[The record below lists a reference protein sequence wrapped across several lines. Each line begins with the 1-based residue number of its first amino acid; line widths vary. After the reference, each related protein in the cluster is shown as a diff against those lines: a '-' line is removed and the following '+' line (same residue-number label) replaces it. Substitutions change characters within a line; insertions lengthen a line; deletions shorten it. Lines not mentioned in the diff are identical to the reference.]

1 MFEKLCMHPQVRNY
15 LKEEAFL
22 TKVERMIRNPSLT
35 NALAKMDPRVREA
48 AEAMMMADED
58 WN

>member
-1 MFEKLCMHPQVRNY
+1 MHPQVRNY